1 MSSITIPTVP
11 TTVPSSMSLPQAAA
25 SPSPPGP
32 GPSAGLP
39 SPPASWRRTSCGP
52 RLPPTTPRRPRS
64 SATTATT
71 DRWRSP
77 SRCSSR
83 SGPPASRHSSPPS
96 SRGRKERL
104 ARQPCW
110 GGLGAAA
117 VIAMFAI
124 VSATELAL
132 STYVHRGAP
141 DPSVV
146 SGLWLTHMSVF
157 GVNLMFIAIALAGLT
172 AACVRMG
179 LLSSA
184 WKTVGLVGA
193 GALGVGAMCTP
204 AILNASPVFALA
216 VGGFLVWGA
225 FVVVTSISLLRHSA
239 TD

>member
-1 MSSITIPTVP
+1 
-11 TTVPSSMSLPQAAA
+11 LRE
-25 SPSPPGP
+25 SPSDQVDQVPHLLYRLRRLGYHAEPWMLFWFGNAPGFEQ
-32 GPSAGLP
+32 GDLP
-39 SPPASWRRTSCGP
+39 W
-52 RLPPTTPRRPRS
+52 LVVWQHRP
-64 SATTATT
+64 
-71 DRWRSP
+71 
-77 SRCSSR
+77 
-83 SGPPASRHSSPPS
+83 
-96 SRGRKERL
+96 
-104 ARQPCW
+104 
-110 GGLGAAA
+110 
-117 VIAMFAI
+117 
-124 VSATELAL
+124 TELAL

-225 FVVVTSISLLRHSA
+225 FVVVTSISLLHHSA